1 MPSDIPGLSH
11 LTIHL
16 FFLLKNAIITKKKKK
31 IKLLQGKSS
40 ISVEMLIK
48 NIFALNLFSAQR
60 RISQSKCHYLLE
72 LFHRRNLSSRQPQYR
87 RAHAQPSTRS
97 RCGRASSS
105 GGCETWGSTKARAP
119 HRDMSSFRR
128 HIFL

>member
-1 MPSDIPGLSH
+1 MPSDILGLSH

-16 FFLLKNAIITKKKKK
+16 FFLLKNAIITKKKK

-72 LFHRRNLSSRQPQYR
+72 LFHRRNLSSRQLVQKGLCP
-87 RAHAQPSTRS
+87 AQLWES
-97 RCGRASSS
+97 
-105 GGCETWGSTKARAP
+105 EQQWG
-119 HRDMSSFRR
+119 
-128 HIFL
+128 L